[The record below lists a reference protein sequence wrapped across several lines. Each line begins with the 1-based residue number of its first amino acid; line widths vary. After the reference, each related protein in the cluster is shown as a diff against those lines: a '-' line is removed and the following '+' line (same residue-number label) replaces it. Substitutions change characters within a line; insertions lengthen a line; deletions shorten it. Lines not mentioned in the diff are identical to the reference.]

1 MAHRTMVMVKRM
13 YLHIAILTMLTAIL
27 WLALTIYQSLISP
40 SDVAVDAT
48 IRSPITPSFDEEVF
62 NAIVGRENLN
72 NLSFEAPASS
82 ASAVTIN
89 EISPSEEL
97 DSETIV
103 ETSDSTVSENTETT
117 TQTTEVTTP

>member
-1 MAHRTMVMVKRM
+1 MAHRTMVLVKRM

-27 WLALTIYQSLISP
+27 WLGLTIYQSLTSP

-72 NLSFEAPASS
+72 SLSFEAPDSS
-82 ASAVTIN
+82 SSAVTIN
-89 EISPSEEL
+89 EIRPSEEMG
-97 DSETIV
+97 S
-103 ETSDSTVSENTETT
+103 ETT
-117 TQTTEVTTP
+117 TENSDSVVNESAEPTIQSTEVTTP

>member
-1 MAHRTMVMVKRM
+1 MVMVKRM
-13 YLHIAILTMLTAIL
+13 YLHVAILTMLTATL

-103 ETSDSTVSENTETT
+103 ETSDGTVSENTETT

>member
-1 MAHRTMVMVKRM
+1 MVMVKRM

-27 WLALTIYQSLISP
+27 WLALTIYQSFTSP
-40 SDVAVDAT
+40 SDIAVDAL

-72 NLSFEAPASS
+72 SLSFEAPASS
-82 ASAVTIN
+82 ASALTIN
-89 EISPSEEL
+89 EISPSE
-97 DSETIV
+97 DVGNKTTT
-103 ETSDSTVSENTETT
+103 ETSDGAVSESTEPT

>member
-27 WLALTIYQSLISP
+27 WLALTIYQSLTSL

-48 IRSPITPSFDEEVF
+48 TRSPITPSFDEEVF
-62 NAIVGRENLN
+62 NAIVGRENLS
-72 NLSFEAPASS
+72 NLNFEAPSSS

-89 EISPSEEL
+89 EIRPSEEL
-97 DSETIV
+97 GGETTT
-103 ETSDSTVSENTETT
+103 ETSNDVVSENAEPTI
-117 TQTTEVTTP
+117 QSTEVTTP

>member
-27 WLALTIYQSLISP
+27 WLALTIYQSLTSL

-48 IRSPITPSFDEEVF
+48 TRSPITPSFDEEVF
-62 NAIVGRENLN
+62 NAIVGLN
-72 NLSFEAPASS
+72 FEAPSSS

-89 EISPSEEL
+89 EIRPSEEL
-97 DSETIV
+97 GGETTT
-103 ETSDSTVSENTETT
+103 ETSNDVVSENAEPTI
-117 TQTTEVTTP
+117 QSTEVTTP